1 MRSAAR
7 TALAAAV
14 LAGALLAPT
23 GSAFAATPA
32 RPAAAS
38 STVPDRYAGT
48 PVLIS
53 EGVVAVLR
61 NKSEGPEAWVRAVP
75 KDWKQGDSYMGRVL
89 AVVDVKHPTA
99 TVDGLRL
106 RFVEEDVHHP
116 LLSVTKDGK
125 TTTHPFPKGQG
136 PECLSEPVRQSIGAG
151 AVALLM
157 TGPNGPVAQLEFAE
171 EGEGGHTSL
180 TRANP
185 SLPKGAGIVAR
196 ILNPSSAKPVFE
208 WKTQGGSTP
217 YGHATFPAL
226 PKGCTFDFTFQPA
239 TQKPQPE
246 TKPSTGPSAK
256 PSATTPTGPKTQTV
270 GQTSVVPKGGV
281 AAGAVVPAAAPAPVA
296 PVAAASTTGDT
307 NSATTVAAGAALI
320 AAFGALGASVV
331 LRRRRAQG

>member
-1 MRSAAR
+1 MRTAAAR
-7 TALAAAV
+7 TAIAAAV
-14 LAGALLAPT
+14 LAGSLLAPA

-32 RPAAAS
+32 SPAAAS

-75 KDWKQGDSYMGRVL
+75 KDWKQGDDYMGRVL
-89 AVVDVKHPTA
+89 AVVDVKHPRA

-116 LLSVTKDGK
+116 YLSVTKDGK

-136 PECLSEPVRQSIGAG
+136 PECLSEPVKRSIGAG
-151 AVALLM
+151 AVAVLM
-157 TGPNGPVAQLEFAE
+157 TSPNGPIAQLEFAE

-246 TKPSTGPSAK
+246 TKPSTGPSAE
-256 PSATTPTGPKTQTV
+256 PSPTTPAGPKPQTI

-281 AAGAVVPAAAPAPVA
+281 AAGAVVPAAAGT
-296 PVAAASTTGDT
+296 PVAAASPAGETG
-307 NSATTVAAGAALI
+307 SAATIAAGAALI